1 MSTVEAVQLDEAK
14 LEAFMGKVLED
25 LSGTMT
31 TFFCSIGD
39 RLGLFR
45 NLAELTGYRG
55 EPAFAALPKGEVR
68 RSVLDNELAERELGW
83 KPWTHLEDGLAETV
97 SGLREV

>member
-1 MSTVEAVQLDEAK
+1 MARLINCECGYVVRGEDDDELVANAQEHMMSDHPEMVGTVTRDDLLAMAEEAK

-45 NLAELTGYRG
+45 DLAEHG
-55 EPAFAALPKGEVR
+55 PATSA
-68 RSVLDNELAERELGW
+68 ELAER
-83 KPWTHLEDGLAETV
+83 
-97 SGLREV
+97 